1 MLLGLV
7 VWYNISN
14 HPTIMVQALVR
25 TKKKKKKH
33 YALLRNKTKGKSRKC
48 VKIWRKA
55 IEEGVGE
62 EEIGPLNIS
71 RFSLWFVG
79 PLMVKQGENHRN
91 PTFCQLMDHIATEP
105 EFGGEI
111 LGFLSS
117 GET

>member
-25 TKKKKKKH
+25 TKKKET
-33 YALLRNKTKGKSRKC
+33 LCFVEEQIEGKSRKY

-79 PLMVKQGENHRN
+79 PLMVKQGEN
-91 PTFCQLMDHIATEP
+91 Q
-105 EFGGEI
+105 
-111 LGFLSS
+111 
-117 GET
+117 

>member
-25 TKKKKKKH
+25 TKKKKH

-91 PTFCQLMDHIATEP
+91 PTFCQLMDHIATEQ

>member
-1 MLLGLV
+1 
-7 VWYNISN
+7 
-14 HPTIMVQALVR
+14 MVQALVR
-25 TKKKKKKH
+25 TKKKKET
-33 YALLRNKTKGKSRKC
+33 LCFVEEQIEGKSRKY

-79 PLMVKQGENHRN
+79 PLMVKQGENQRN

-105 EFGGEI
+105 EFGSEI